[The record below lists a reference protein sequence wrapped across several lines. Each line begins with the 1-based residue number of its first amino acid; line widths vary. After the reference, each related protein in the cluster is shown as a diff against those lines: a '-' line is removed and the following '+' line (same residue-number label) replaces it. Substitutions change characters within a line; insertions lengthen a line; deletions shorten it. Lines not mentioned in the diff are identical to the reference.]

1 MESIKHSSNCKN
13 ENENLT
19 FLKFIHYQLKGKKAD
34 VYVIGNKDLTEVF
47 IENYAILRG
56 EKIDKST

>member
-1 MESIKHSSNCKN
+1 V
-13 ENENLT
+13 
-19 FLKFIHYQLKGKKAD
+19 KGKKAD